1 MLIIVLCSITVLLLK
16 CKIGYHGT
24 VIYISGLPYTPKYQ
38 ASGGGICSRAYI
50 SGGYTFQC
58 FVAETNG
65 VISLRTQG
73 CGHTEAG
80 NLSTSASDCKY
91 PYNGGELTLSGTITY
106 ITDS

>member
-1 MLIIVLCSITVLLLK
+1 M
-16 CKIGYHGT
+16 
-24 VIYISGLPYTPKYQ
+24 PYTPKYQ